1 VSTQTNLM
9 TVTDSRSS
17 SQPTRASHRLI
28 GLGIAIVISILS
40 LWASAKLFKREAP
53 AQSAQPPGVTV
64 GKGELSLAPN
74 APQWSMLKLGKAV
87 PATARWTDALPAR
100 VKIDETRASKVGTP
114 LSGRV
119 TNVFVEL
126 GQKVH
131 KGASLFS
138 VASPDLASL
147 RAERKK
153 AEVDL
158 AVARTTLERV
168 GTMVA
173 ARALPAKEEL
183 AAQQSYHQAEV
194 AMGLAGSKLSALK
207 VRQRG
212 GDNEFTATAP
222 RDGVVVEKN
231 VLPSQEVS
239 QDGKDPLVLVADLST
254 VWVVADLSEVDA
266 VDIKAGTPALVTSP
280 ALPGVEIKGKVAV
293 VSSVVDPERH
303 TIPIRVQLEN
313 AEGRLRPNMYAQVK
327 FAVQPGSGAVEVLA
341 SALVSDGAKQY
352 VYVQEGVGH
361 FVMREVKA
369 GSVRDGRVPILAGLK
384 EGESVVERG
393 AILLDNHL
401 ALTR

>member
-1 VSTQTNLM
+1 
-9 TVTDSRSS
+9 
-17 SQPTRASHRLI
+17 
-28 GLGIAIVISILS
+28 
-40 LWASAKLFKREAP
+40 
-53 AQSAQPPGVTV
+53 V

-74 APQWSMLKLGKAV
+74 APQWSMLKVGKAV

-126 GQKVH
+126 GQRIP
-131 KGASLFS
+131 KGAPLFS
-138 VASPDLASL
+138 VSSPDLASL

-153 AEVDL
+153 ADVDL

-168 GTMVA
+168 RTMVA

-183 AAQQSYHQAEV
+183 AAQQAYRQAEV
-194 AMGLAGSKLSALK
+194 AMSLAGSKLSSLK

-212 GDNEFTATAP
+212 GDNEFTATSP

-231 VLPSQEVS
+231 VLPSQEVA
-239 QDGKDPLVLVADLST
+239 QDGKDPLVLVADLTT

-266 VDIKAGTPALVTSP
+266 VDIKAGTQALVTSP

-313 AEGRLRPNMYAQVK
+313 GAGRLRPNMYAQVR
-327 FAVQPGSGAVEVLA
+327 FAVAPSGGAVEVLA
-341 SALVSDGAKQY
+341 TALVSDGAKQY
-352 VYVQEGVGH
+352 VYVQEGAGH
-361 FVMREVKA
+361 FVVREVKA

-384 EGESVVERG
+384 DGESVVERG